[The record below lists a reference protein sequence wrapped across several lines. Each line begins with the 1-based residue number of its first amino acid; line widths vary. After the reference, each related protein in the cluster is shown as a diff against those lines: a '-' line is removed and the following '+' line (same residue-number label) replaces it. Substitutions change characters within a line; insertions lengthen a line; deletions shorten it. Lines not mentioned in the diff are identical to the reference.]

1 MIGVESSLLTRL
13 IAPFLAALIPT
24 EGVLAPKSWSKA
36 LKTLSKYT
44 SKKSMWHATLM
55 CIHWQQSGRMD
66 REPFPL
72 SLEQYWKRSK
82 FGRKIAKREGDCV
95 CVCVCVC
102 VFGGRGVG
110 RTAKLERRVAFKKF
124 LKTLALGCFQN
135 SACLS
140 RWIGKLSL
148 EKFKYIRQ

>member
-1 MIGVESSLLTRL
+1 M
-13 IAPFLAALIPT
+13 
-24 EGVLAPKSWSKA
+24 
-36 LKTLSKYT
+36 
-44 SKKSMWHATLM
+44 
-55 CIHWQQSGRMD
+55 
-66 REPFPL
+66 
-72 SLEQYWKRSK
+72 
-82 FGRKIAKREGDCV
+82 

-140 RWIGKLSL
+140 R
-148 EKFKYIRQ
+148 

>member
-55 CIHWQQSGRMD
+55 CIHWQQSGRI
-66 REPFPL
+66 EKPLPPFL
-72 SLEQYWKRSK
+72 LNSIESVASLGERLQRGKE
-82 FGRKIAKREGDCV
+82 IV
-95 CVCVCVC
+95 CVCACVYVCL
-102 VFGGRGVG
+102 GGGGVG

-135 SACLS
+135 SAGLS
-140 RWIGKLSL
+140 RWIGKPSL
-148 EKFKYIRQ
+148 EKFKYIR